1 MNRDEAIAAIAEQI
15 LRVERE
21 HSVRVAVDGV
31 TASGKT
37 TLADELARALLG
49 QARQVIR
56 ASVDDFHNPP
66 QMRYRRGRMSA
77 EGYYLDTFD
86 YASLR
91 ALLLEPLGPGGSRQY
106 RFGAFGQPDGSD
118 VEFEEHTAD
127 EDAFLVVD
135 GVFLFRP
142 EINDCWDYRV
152 YVDVDQHTAMERGI
166 ARDASWMGGAEV
178 ARERYEERYAPGE
191 RLYLEGVRPWGMAD
205 VIVTN
210 DEFDDV
216 SLLVRRSVARRQAE
230 RPV

>member
-1 MNRDEAIAAIAEQI
+1 M
-15 LRVERE
+15 
-21 HSVRVAVDGV
+21 

-37 TLADELARALLG
+37 TLGDELARALLG

-91 ALLLEPLGPGGSRQY
+91 ALLLKQLGPGGSRQY

-142 EINDCWDYRV
+142 KINDCWDYRV
-152 YVDVDQHTAMERGI
+152 YVDVDLRTAMERGI
-166 ARDASWMGGAEV
+166 ARDAVRMGGAG
-178 ARERYEERYAPGE
+178 ARQRYERRYVPGE
-191 RLYLEGVRPWGMAD
+191 RLYLDSVRPWGMAA
-205 VIVTN
+205 VIGTN